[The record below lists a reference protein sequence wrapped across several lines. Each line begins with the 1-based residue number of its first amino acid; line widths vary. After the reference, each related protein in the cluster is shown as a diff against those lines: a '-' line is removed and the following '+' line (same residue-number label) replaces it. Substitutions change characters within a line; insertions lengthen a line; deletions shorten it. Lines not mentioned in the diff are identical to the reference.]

1 MKHYANSEE
10 KFVKSVVAYA
20 DADDG
25 HLFSDAKKSVKMTKD
40 EVMNLFEKGLL
51 LIEYSN
57 EFYHPVHLKIDA
69 DAALVTVMND
79 TGNLSFYSA
88 EHGA

>member
-10 KFVKSVVAYA
+10 KYLKSVVIYA

-25 HLFSDAKKSVKMTKD
+25 HLFSDSAKSVKLTKD
-40 EVMNLFEKGLL
+40 EVMNLFMKGMMV
-51 LIEYSN
+51 IAYSDEY
-57 EFYHPVHLKIDA
+57 YHPAHLKLDSG
-69 DAALVTVMND
+69 AALVTVMND